1 VEELEQY
8 NFVLL
13 CPMGTS
19 NAKADILS
27 RRPVFTSREGGTT
40 SATNL
45 AMLEKEQWLEVGA
58 MELDFDN
65 GIETIQLLAMEV
77 EQLLLEA
84 KERIKKK
91 AMLDNR
97 YREVCK
103 QVTSGRNMDENIAI
117 KDELLVLEYPDL
129 CIQRTPTMGIEFR
142 TQFEDNWTLRK
153 RKNA

>member
-1 VEELEQY
+1 
-8 NFVLL
+8 
-13 CPMGTS
+13 MGTS

-27 RRPVFTSREGGTT
+27 RRPVFTSREGGTS

-65 GIETIQLLAMEV
+65 RIETIQLSAMEV

-84 KERIKKK
+84 KERIKEK

-97 YREVCK
+97 YRELCK

-129 CIQRTPTMGIEFR
+129 CIQRTTTMGIEFR

>member
-1 VEELEQY
+1 LLNRRQARWAEELEQY

-65 GIETIQLLAMEV
+65 RIETIQLSAMEV

-84 KERIKKK
+84 KE
-91 AMLDNR
+91 
-97 YREVCK
+97 
-103 QVTSGRNMDENIAI
+103 
-117 KDELLVLEYPDL
+117 
-129 CIQRTPTMGIEFR
+129 
-142 TQFEDNWTLRK
+142 
-153 RKNA
+153 